1 MFQIDGIVAT
11 FCLQLWGGSEKTTK
25 HRRNTKRPDE
35 SLTTSNTAETEGLNE
50 QAEKVE
56 KPEDAADVI
65 KQYEEIIR
73 TKNKGIISI
82 AHHQGN
88 VFKSF
93 WEKEKFIQMVG
104 KLKIHTSTIIFK
116 INIFKLIDQ
125 HLKLMKSSV
134 TLSFLKNYFK
144 DIMQICEENSSKFE
158 QVKVIRLI
166 KLF

>member
-1 MFQIDGIVAT
+1 M
-11 FCLQLWGGSEKTTK
+11 
-25 HRRNTKRPDE
+25 
-35 SLTTSNTAETEGLNE
+35 NE

-116 INIFKLIDQ
+116 INIFKLID
-125 HLKLMKSSV
+125 
-134 TLSFLKNYFK
+134 
-144 DIMQICEENSSKFE
+144 
-158 QVKVIRLI
+158 
-166 KLF
+166 